1 MFMHRRLGRLTSWL
15 LGGALAAGT
24 VLASFAPLA
33 AVPVYA
39 APAVE
44 EPPPADGAGLR
55 GAAVKLAY
63 QRLHTVET
71 RQQGTIDKAL
81 AGADRIAELIDQ
93 ARERGRDVSALESA
107 LASFRSAMDSAQTK
121 HNRGVAILTA
131 HAGFDLQGEVTDL
144 KAAWE
149 TVRSAGAEFR
159 DAGKTIA
166 SALRELHTAI
176 RDWREA
182 NREAMPEK
190 IDWPS
195 EGG

>member
-1 MFMHRRLGRLTSWL
+1 MFKHWSMGRLASCL
-15 LGGALAAGT
+15 LSGALAATAIVG
-24 VLASFAPLA
+24 SFAPLA

-39 APAVE
+39 APAVGDP
-44 EPPPADGAGLR
+44 PPPADGAGLR

-81 AGADRIAELIDQ
+81 AGADRLVQLIDE
-93 ARERGRDVSALESA
+93 ARQRGRDVTALESA
-107 LASFRSAMDSAQTK
+107 LASFHSAMDSAQST

-149 TVRSAGAEFR
+149 TVRSAGKEFR

-166 SALRELHTAI
+166 SALRELHSAI
-176 RDWREA
+176 HDWREA
-182 NREAMPEK
+182 NRGELPEQ
-190 IDWPS
+190 IH
-195 EGG
+195 